1 MLQVNQLRIHQRI
14 LKSAKDS
21 VKDSEDHAAG
31 KSAKDSPKDSE
42 IS

>member
-14 LKSAKDS
+14 LNSAKDS
-21 VKDSEDHAAG
+21 LKDLEYHASG